1 MKKSIKKLFA
11 VASASLMALTLAV
24 TAVPGTADASGTSK
38 AGKKAAKA
46 EFDPNGEY
54 HAYFGIQQEKSWI
67 FRDEWY
73 NPETGL
79 GGTSWKKTDGL
90 AYEDNTLYKS
100 GDDGLEKVE
109 GTTVTDAVIKGN
121 GTYTVGVEGLNGVMS
136 DAESSDQAVMRMVY
150 VTTDIPWTAKDN
162 PVTISDVKLSL
173 DGMDQVLP
181 AEVFYPE
188 EYIQGDCAVIR
199 FDPFNLYQKENG
211 PYPDCPSILTPRD
224 TVQITFTIS
233 GFAND
238 DPDAV
243 AATPE
248 PAPAADDDANSSSSS
263 DSTSESGG
271 GIGTGAIIAIVVV
284 VVIVIIAIVVVA
296 GKKKRD

>member
-1 MKKSIKKLFA
+1 MKKSIKKLIA

-24 TAVPGTADASGTSK
+24 AAVPNSAGATGTSK

-54 HAYFGIQQEKSWI
+54 HAYFGFQQKTSWY

-79 GGTSWKKTDGL
+79 DGTSWAKANGATFEGGT
-90 AYEDNTLYKS
+90 AFQS
-100 GDDGLEKVE
+100 GDDGLVAIE
-109 GTTVTDAVIKGN
+109 GTKVTDAVIKGN
-121 GTYTVGVEGLNGVMS
+121 GVYTVGVEGLNGVLTQ
-136 DAESSDQAVMRMVY
+136 AESDKQAVMSMIY
-150 VTTDIPWTAKDN
+150 VTTDMPWTAKDN
-162 PVTISDVKLSL
+162 PVVISDVKLTI
-173 DGMDQVLP
+173 DGMDQMLP

-188 EYIQGDCAVIR
+188 EYIQNDCAVIR

-211 PYPDCPSILTPRD
+211 PYPECPGIVTPNDSI
-224 TVQITFTIS
+224 QITFTIS

-238 DPDAV
+238 NPDAV
-243 AATPE
+243 EATPT
-248 PAPAADDDANSSSSS
+248 PAPAATSSSSS
-263 DSTSESGG
+263 SSTSDG

-284 VVIVIIAIVVVA
+284 VVIVIAAIIVVA
-296 GKKKRD
+296 TKKKRD